1 MFHVLPDALARDHR
15 GICPTCGSPLELSVA
30 DENTRCGQCGGESVL
45 EHRAREIDAET
56 GLPGDATAW
65 TDLRVDRLA
74 CPRCEAALAVEPD
87 EAVLDCGSC
96 GTQSRLQARLS
107 AVATDEIPR
116 PQERTRIDFENRSR
130 KRIDYPFDIETEQL
144 FWRILN
150 ETDLGKRVALCQ
162 KFQSWSYA
170 NRTAVH
176 FLPALLTHLGSD
188 HDAVALAAG
197 DVVGKLLCN
206 EDASLWP
213 GVLTACHRVL
223 FDTAGKRTLLD
234 EVALGTNV
242 CVKLLIDVAE
252 YAENEGDAEYA
263 SCALL
268 GVNTRVDRNYD
279 DIPLIAAIVFY
290 RLYDITGVV
299 LGWALDALKCGDLRT
314 RLPAGLMI
322 PVIDDL
328 GEERPRL
335 VPHVLDCLSANA
347 PETEEEYVERLGFI
361 TGSKGWA
368 GCAAGLEILG
378 VPPIDDPKL
387 WAEAVAAVDAS
398 LDHPDAG
405 YSAEKALYAL
415 VCASSSAT
423 ARAVDE
429 LVSKRGEGLSYRV
442 KREYIRRNPDTD
454 RLDTEVQ
461 YYWQSEVE
469 RELDGETEA
478 CIQRYKDGL
487 DAAIDR
493 RDEGRSEIRQVTDEA
508 RKLDVPLFL
517 RDEPATIPVP
527 DDRNPEII
535 EARRDAER
543 DRVND
548 AMDVIQSDYT
558 TRIEALSAE
567 MMQNMNDPAEVQR
580 LSAEMMRLGEEL
592 RKNLGELHGE

>member
-1 MFHVLPDALARDHR
+1 MFHIVPDALARDHR
-15 GICPTCGSPLELSVA
+15 GMCPTCGSVIELSAA
-30 DENTRCGQCGGESVL
+30 DETRCGLCGGESVL
-45 EHRAREIDAET
+45 EHRAREIDADT
-56 GLPGDATAW
+56 GRPGDASAW
-65 TDLRVDRLA
+65 TDLRVDRPA
-74 CPRCEAALAVEPD
+74 CPRCGAALAVEPD
-87 EAVLDCGSC
+87 GAVLACAGC
-96 GTQSRLQARLS
+96 GTRSRLQARLS
-107 AVATDEIPR
+107 AVATDEIPMPR
-116 PQERTRIDFENRSR
+116 ERTRIDFENRSR
-130 KRIDYPFDIETEQL
+130 DRIDYPFDIETEQL

-150 ETDLGKRVALCQ
+150 EPDLGRRVALCQ
-162 KFQSWSYA
+162 KFQSWSYV

-234 EVALGTNV
+234 EIALGTNV

-252 YAENEGDAEYA
+252 YAESEGDAEYA

-268 GVNTRVDRNYD
+268 GVNTLVARNYD

-290 RLYDITGVV
+290 RLYDVTGIV
-299 LGWALDALKCGDLRT
+299 LGWALNALKFGDLRA
-314 RLPAGLMI
+314 RLPAGLTI

-335 VPHVLDCLSANA
+335 VPHVLDCLFMGA
-347 PETEEEYVERLGFI
+347 PETKEEYVERLGLI
-361 TGSKGWA
+361 SGSKGW
-368 GCAAGLEILG
+368 GGRAAGLEILG
-378 VPPIDDPKL
+378 VPPVDDPKL

-405 YSAEKALYAL
+405 DSAEKALYAL
-415 VCASSSAT
+415 VCASKGAT
-423 ARAVDE
+423 AKAVDD
-429 LVSKRGEGLSYRV
+429 LVARRGEDLSYRV

-454 RLDTEVQ
+454 LLDTEVQ

-469 RELDGETEA
+469 RELDAETEA

-487 DAAIDR
+487 DAAISR
-493 RDEGRSEIRQVTDEA
+493 RDEGMSEIRQLTDEA

-527 DDRNPEII
+527 DDRNLEIM

-548 AMDVIQSDYT
+548 ATDVIQSEYT

-567 MMQNMNDPAEVQR
+567 MMRDMDDPAAVQR

-592 RKNLGELHGE
+592 QKNLEELHGE